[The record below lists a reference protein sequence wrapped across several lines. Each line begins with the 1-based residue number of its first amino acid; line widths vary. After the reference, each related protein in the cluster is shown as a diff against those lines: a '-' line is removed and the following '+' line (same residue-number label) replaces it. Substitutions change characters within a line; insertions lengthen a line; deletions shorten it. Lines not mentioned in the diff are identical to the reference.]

1 MKPTKNVPESN
12 MHYGRYLLRTSQHLT
27 QSLSWYTSQKN
38 TITWHMNHHYNI
50 VKSTQH
56 GLGTMAEAQSK
67 SSGVQRAGISFE
79 NAKCFSWIF
88 SILLTAMAV
97 WRFRR
102 FNLFLLSDSSLFVS
116 LEDFLRHVEL
126 KKQPMHKNLSWLNP
140 YMLSSLS
147 RVLNIHI
154 KPH

>member
-1 MKPTKNVPESN
+1 
-12 MHYGRYLLRTSQHLT
+12 
-27 QSLSWYTSQKN
+27 
-38 TITWHMNHHYNI
+38 MNHHYNI

-88 SILLTAMAV
+88 SILLTAM
-97 WRFRR
+97 
-102 FNLFLLSDSSLFVS
+102 VS

>member
-1 MKPTKNVPESN
+1 
-12 MHYGRYLLRTSQHLT
+12 
-27 QSLSWYTSQKN
+27 
-38 TITWHMNHHYNI
+38 MNHHYNI

-56 GLGTMAEAQSK
+56 GLGTIAEAQSK